1 SAGKDGRFGIGES
14 NVSINSFTKAN
25 IFLETGSCPSPKS
38 FVVFKTRHEISY
50 QSLCD
55 AVQQFR
61 PFVHFG
67 TFLLPFCIV
76 RQPYVT

>member
-1 SAGKDGRFGIGES
+1 MYQSQYI
-14 NVSINSFTKAN
+14 
-25 IFLETGSCPSPKS
+25 LETGSCPSPKS

-61 PFVHFG
+61 PFVIVSAVLVS
-67 TFLLPFCIV
+67 FLIV
-76 RQPYVT
+76 RQAIVSQL